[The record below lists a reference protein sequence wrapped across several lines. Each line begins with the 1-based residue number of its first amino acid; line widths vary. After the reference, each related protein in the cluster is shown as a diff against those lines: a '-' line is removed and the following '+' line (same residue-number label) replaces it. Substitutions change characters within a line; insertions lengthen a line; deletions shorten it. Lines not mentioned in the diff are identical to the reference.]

1 MTRFTYENVNLR
13 EILDRVPSVPNPRTQ
28 QKINLIKDM
37 RAYFNI
43 SLIQAKDLVEAIE
56 KETKHDD

>member
-1 MTRFTYENVNLR
+1 MVNLR
-13 EILDRVPSVPNPRTQ
+13 EILDRVQSVPNPRTQ

-37 RAYFNI
+37 RAYFMI

-56 KETKHDD
+56 KETKHDG